1 MSENKKQNYSLNKAL
16 VEHLWGKYQLKKD
29 PRWLAEI
36 CLNVPFFGN
45 PEVGVEI
52 ASILKKHA
60 PLKDDIYDQTMRN
73 EIWRLWKMWKGT
85 DDDIV
90 IRQRIGEIFFKE
102 NVGNGERVRGIIRA
116 FEASEALEK

>member
-1 MSENKKQNYSLNKAL
+1 
-16 VEHLWGKYQLKKD
+16 
-29 PRWLAEI
+29 
-36 CLNVPFFGN
+36 
-45 PEVGVEI
+45 
-52 ASILKKHA
+52 
-60 PLKDDIYDQTMRN
+60 MRN